1 VAVLT
6 GMVLLMY
13 DDNIGNAFCILLENM
28 LKEQDIRIKELLQG
42 RTDMAAV
49 ISKKEDEIVAL
60 KENMAGMSRYI
71 LRSDKMLDELYEQ
84 TDNAQELF
92 DEMLHTMDII
102 ETASDGYRERLT
114 EVLAD
119 KKEMELTIL
128 ALQVQAAESE
138 DRADEEKRKRLQLL
152 MRV

>member
-1 VAVLT
+1 
-6 GMVLLMY
+6 MY

-128 ALQVQAAESE
+128 ALHVQAAESE

>member
-1 VAVLT
+1 
-6 GMVLLMY
+6 MVLLMY